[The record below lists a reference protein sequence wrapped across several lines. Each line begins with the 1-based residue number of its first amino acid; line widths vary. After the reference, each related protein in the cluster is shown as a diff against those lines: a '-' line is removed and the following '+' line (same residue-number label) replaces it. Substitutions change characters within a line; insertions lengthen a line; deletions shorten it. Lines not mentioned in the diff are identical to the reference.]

1 MFFWIFH
8 KLVKMSWCA
17 NWTNIASCT
26 FKTFRL
32 FLQNE
37 MKQEAFHQLTVLSVS
52 VETKVQKGEPRIWF
66 IYFYYSREKRM
77 KVSIW
82 KCILNPGLLLS
93 LLFVPVVGFLLST
106 VPEGGVGDVEEWG
119 GERGDMVVDS
129 VDPAV
134 WDTLSCVV
142 LSPPLSGN
150 DNISKHSKHSNCWK

>member
-66 IYFYYSREKRM
+66 IYFYYSREKKNESQYLKMYIKPWLTLVIIVCTSCRFFTFNRPRRRSRRRRRM
-77 KVSIW
+77 RRRKRRHGGWLCGPCSLRHF
-82 KCILNPGLLLS
+82 ILCCA
-93 LLFVPVVGFLLST
+93 FST
-106 VPEGGVGDVEEWG
+106 FIRKWQYIKTQQ
-119 GERGDMVVDS
+119 
-129 VDPAV
+129 A
-134 WDTLSCVV
+134 
-142 LSPPLSGN
+142 
-150 DNISKHSKHSNCWK
+150 